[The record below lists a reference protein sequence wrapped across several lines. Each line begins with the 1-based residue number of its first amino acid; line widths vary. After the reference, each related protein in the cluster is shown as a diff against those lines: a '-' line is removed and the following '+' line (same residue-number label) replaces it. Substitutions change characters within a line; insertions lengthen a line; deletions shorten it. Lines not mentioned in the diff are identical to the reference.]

1 MLTVLAPLLSL
12 AGLGLYFLVCL
23 RFAVWRRVPWEFL
36 AVTLAGAA
44 LGLFQ
49 VVHAPGAGT
58 AIGAVLAVGI
68 AAFAL
73 WFIFSFSMYGPREDR
88 PQPGDAFPDFA
99 LPASDGT
106 RFALG
111 DAHGRR
117 LLILFYR
124 GAW

>member
-1 MLTVLAPLLSL
+1 MLTLLAPLLSI
-12 AGLGLYFLVCL
+12 AALGLYFLLCF

-36 AVTLAGAA
+36 AVTFAGAG
-44 LGLFQ
+44 LGVYQ
-49 VVHAPGAGT
+49 VARAPGVAT
-58 AIGAVLAVGI
+58 AAGAVLAVGV
-68 AAFAL
+68 AAFGC
-73 WFIFSFSMYGPREDR
+73 WFIFSFSLYGAREDR
-88 PQPGDAFPDFA
+88 PRPGDPFPDFS

>member
-12 AGLGLYFLVCL
+12 TGFGLYFAVCL

-36 AVTLAGAA
+36 AVTLAGAG
-44 LGLFQ
+44 LGLYQ
-49 VVHAPGAGT
+49 VARAPGVAT
-58 AIGAVLAVGI
+58 AVGALLAVGI
-68 AAFAL
+68 AAFAC

-88 PQPGDAFPDFA
+88 PRPGDAFPDFA
-99 LPASDGT
+99 LRTSDGT
-106 RFALG
+106 RFALA

-117 LLILFYR
+117 MLILFYR